1 MDNNLNLFIRSFRNE
16 LTAEEKIYL
25 AELLENSDVARQYEQ
40 YRKIWNQALTKG
52 QNALPDSQKS
62 WGALASRI
70 KTSTKGR
77 RIVRYAISAIS
88 VSAAAAVIAFFLIFN
103 VKGNQDYGEGLL
115 TQAAS
120 EDWRV
125 STSDKIVFRTAEGKY
140 YSVDSRQAE
149 VSVED
154 NGSISI
160 NSVQLATK
168 SAKGYNSIRVPR
180 GRMVNLKL
188 SDGTA
193 VCLNSLSSITFP
205 SKFSGTDRMVYLEGE
220 AYFDVAR
227 DEQRPFTALSDKMNV
242 AVLGTKFNFA
252 TSGEA
257 SVVTLVSGKVQVE
270 TESSQTCVLL
280 PSQQVAFQDGI
291 LDSVKSVDVES
302 VICWTSHKIV
312 CEDQNISEVFEKL
325 TNYFDKE
332 FVCKEPL
339 DDIYISGKLDL
350 KEGLDS
356 VLESIAFV
364 APVSFSNNGESVL
377 VTRIT
382 QQTK

>member
-1 MDNNLNLFIRSFRNE
+1 
-16 LTAEEKIYL
+16 
-25 AELLENSDVARQYEQ
+25 
-40 YRKIWNQALTKG
+40 
-52 QNALPDSQKS
+52 
-62 WGALASRI
+62 
-70 KTSTKGR
+70 
-77 RIVRYAISAIS
+77 
-88 VSAAAAVIAFFLIFN
+88 
-103 VKGNQDYGEGLL
+103 
-115 TQAAS
+115 
-120 EDWRV
+120 
-125 STSDKIVFRTAEGKY
+125 
-140 YSVDSRQAE
+140 
-149 VSVED
+149 
-154 NGSISI
+154 
-160 NSVQLATK
+160 
-168 SAKGYNSIRVPR
+168 
-180 GRMVNLKL
+180 
-188 SDGTA
+188 
-193 VCLNSLSSITFP
+193 
-205 SKFSGTDRMVYLEGE
+205 
-220 AYFDVAR
+220 
-227 DEQRPFTALSDKMNV
+227 MNV

-332 FVCKEPL
+332 FVCQEPL